1 MKRQFRGSHWALE
14 SLLLATFFAHKL
26 SHFQTPTNS
35 RQICFDLAAVVAQTY
50 YCFQC
55 RYFLAHF
62 LHIGTPILYGN
73 IYILAMNIM
82 IGKFVVLEIFQVFFR
97 LNIRN

>member
-1 MKRQFRGSHWALE
+1 MALTG
-14 SLLLATFFAHKL
+14 LLRAYFWLLFAQKL
-26 SHFQTPTNS
+26 SHFQTPTNT

-62 LHIGTPILYGN
+62 WHIGAPILYGN
-73 IYILAMNIM
+73 IYILVINIM
-82 IGKFVVLEIFQVFFR
+82 IRNFVILEIYQFFSSEYQDSDLCR
-97 LNIRN
+97 V